1 MSEFKDPLDRWNA
14 RFSTPGYLFGEEPN
28 KYLKENWELLSK
40 GRVLCIADGDGRNSV
55 WLAEQGFDVT
65 AFDFSPVA
73 VQKARELAKKRSV
86 EIDFVCADWRQFEWK
101 SSYFDSVVGI
111 FFQFIGPTERLEL
124 FKLIK
129 QSVKVGG
136 SILIQGYGL
145 EQLKYKTGGPDKLDH
160 LYDEDFLKDQ
170 FRGYKFLNLKTYTAF
185 LNKGCAHAGLSAL
198 IGLTVQKIED

>member
-1 MSEFKDPLDRWNA
+1 MTEFKDPLHRWNS
-14 RFSTPGYLFGEEPN
+14 RFSTSGYLFGEEPN
-28 KYLKENWELLSK
+28 KYLKENCELLSK

-86 EIDFVCADWRQFEWK
+86 KIDFVCADWRQFEWK
-101 SSYFDSVVGI
+101 ASYFDSVVGI
-111 FFQFIGPTERLEL
+111 FFQFIGPPERLEL
-124 FKLIK
+124 FKLMK
-129 QSVKVGG
+129 QSIKVGG

-170 FRGYKFLNLKTYTAF
+170 FQGYKFLNLKTYTAL
-185 LNKGCAHAGLSAL
+185 LNEGSAHSGLSAL
-198 IGLTVQKIED
+198 IGLTVQKIKD